1 MAITVGIAGFTGKFA
16 KRLVSHLLKRHNVS
30 IRGYCRDPSKAPETI
45 SSSAQVTLF
54 EGDAFNKDALTVFA
68 KGCDVIVCCYLGD
81 DKLMVDGQKMLI
93 DVCDECEVPRY
104 IASDWALDYTK
115 LKLGELFPKDPMI
128 HVKAYAGTKKVQ
140 GVHILIGGF
149 MKPIFSPFFNIYD
162 PQSQA
167 LRFWSSGDEIM
178 EGTTYNN
185 AAEFTAAV
193 AVDQKATGILKC
205 NFFQYP
211 ESSVAELPS
220 KNSPLL
226 FEKVYGIKPT
236 LESNGS
242 LDDLYK
248 LMHVKRE
255 KIPEDI
261 YSYISLF
268 FYYYWINGQTLL
280 GKDLHND
287 RYAEVKPV
295 SWANFM
301 TQWPLKAL
309 PTSFFALNA

>member
-1 MAITVGIAGFTGKFA
+1 MTITVGIAGITGKFA
-16 KRLVSHLLKRHNVS
+16 KRLVSHLLKQHDLT
-30 IRGYCRDPSKAPETI
+30 IRGYCRDPSKVPETI

-128 HVKAYAGTKKVQ
+128 HVKAYAETKKVQ

-149 MKPIFSPFFNIYD
+149 MEPIFSPFFNIYD
-162 PQSQA
+162 PQSQT
-167 LRFWSSGDEIM
+167 LRFWGSGDEPM
-178 EGTTYNN
+178 EGTTYDN

-193 AVDQKATGILKC
+193 AVDQKATVLGGRTTIKELA
-205 NFFQYP
+205 
-211 ESSVAELPS
+211 SS
-220 KNSPLL
+220 
-226 FEKVYGIKPT
+226 FENIYGIKPT

-248 LMHVKRE
+248 LMHEKRE
-255 KIPEDI
+255 KTPEDI
-261 YSYISLF
+261 YGYMSLF

-280 GKDLHND
+280 GEILHND
-287 RYAEVKPV
+287 RYAEVKSV
-295 SWANFM
+295 TWADFM
-301 TQWPLKAL
+301 AQWPLEAL